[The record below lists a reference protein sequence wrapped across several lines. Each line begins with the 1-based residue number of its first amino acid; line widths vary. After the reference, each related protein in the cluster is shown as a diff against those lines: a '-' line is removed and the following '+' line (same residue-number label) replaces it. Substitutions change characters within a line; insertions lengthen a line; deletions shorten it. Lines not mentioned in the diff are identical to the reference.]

1 MTSNQTPQNKN
12 NGCLIGCGAT
22 ILLIAVLGLIG
33 SISSMMETPEQK
45 AEKKAQVLNEWFES
59 GSDISCES
67 HLKEQLRDPNSYERD
82 GDFTTPTN
90 DGKKR
95 IITWKFRSKNGFG
108 GYTPAIGM
116 CLITKENGGTVKAT
130 VLGQ

>member
-1 MTSNQTPQNKN
+1 MTSNQTQQN
-12 NGCLIGCGAT
+12 NGCLIGCGGV
-22 ILLIAVLGLIG
+22 ILLIAVFGLIG
-33 SISSMMETPEQK
+33 SISNMMETPEQK
-45 AEKKAQVLNEWFES
+45 AAKQAQVLNEWFES
-59 GSDISCES
+59 GSDISCEN